1 MKKIIIPIAVLALGA
16 ALWAKP
22 KDPVVMTIDGQPVTL
37 SEFEYL
43 RHKNA
48 GQQIEEESLQQY
60 LDRFIDYKLK
70 VIEAHKEGLDTTAD
84 FRNEYLSYR
93 RELAQPYLQDTTVMQ
108 AVYDRAYAHTL
119 EEVNIDHLMVALTDR
134 ARIDSIRN
142 AVVNGADFIELAG
155 KLTVDPSFKRNGG
168 HYGWVR
174 TGVYP
179 TAFEDAAWETPVGQV
194 SEVITTPYGYH
205 LVQVLDHRPAEGQVH
220 ASHIL
225 VPTKEQADSL
235 YVLVTG
241 GANFA
246 DVARA
251 NSSCGSAPQ
260 GGDLGWFGRGQ
271 MVPEFEKATY
281 ELADGQIST
290 PVQTKFG
297 WHIILKHG
305 SRQPEKA
312 EVMEKIKAQAARDE
326 RSMLP
331 RTARAEQLK
340 KQYKNRVFEEGRAKV
355 LAAVTDSGFKSAME
369 MLKAD
374 QSPLFQ
380 VEDSVVT
387 IANFFSPNPPSVNP
401 RAEASTQAHQVNEA
415 IDNRLN
421 SIVLTYE
428 SNRLGDKYPDFRNV
442 DREYREGLMVYAVSD
457 KHVWQRPT
465 QDPAALDAYFQAHRD
480 EYKYDRPHWKGYVIY
495 ATTDSLIQ
503 EVNKFLEETRPEPAN
518 VGTALKE
525 RFPKYIRIERVV
537 LPEKNNQV
545 VDYIAF
551 GGPEPKFHN
560 SVMMRYFTTYLGHM
574 IDAPEEVADVR
585 GRVTEDFNQA
595 TERQWVSE
603 LRQKYPVKV
612 NDKVLKKL
620 K

>member
-1 MKKIIIPIAVLALGA
+1 MKKIIIPFAVLTLGA

-48 GQQIEEESLQQY
+48 GQQIEEETLPQF

-70 VIEAHKEGLDTTAD
+70 VIEAHHEGLDTTAD

-119 EEVNIDHLMVALTDR
+119 EEVNIDHMMVSLTDR
-134 ARIDSIRN
+134 ERIDSVRQAIL
-142 AVVNGADFIELAG
+142 NGADFIELAG
-155 KLTVDPSFKRNGG
+155 RVTTDPSFKRNGG

-179 TAFEDAAWETPVGQV
+179 SSFEDGAWETPIGQV

-205 LVQVLDHRPAEGQVH
+205 LVMVLDRRPAEGQVH

-241 GANFA
+241 GADFA
-246 DVARA
+246 DIARA
-251 NSSCGSAPQ
+251 NSTCGSAPQ

-281 ELADGQIST
+281 ALADGQIST

-297 WHIILKHG
+297 WHIIKKHG
-305 SRQPEKA
+305 SRLPEKA
-312 EVMEKIKAQAARDE
+312 EVMEKIKAQAGRDE
-326 RSMLP
+326 RSQLP

-340 KQYKNRVFEEGRAKV
+340 QQYKSRIIENGRAKL
-355 LAAVTDSGFKSAME
+355 LAMVADSGYQATIIQ
-369 MLKAD
+369 LKD
-374 QSPLFQ
+374 DTTPLFQ

-387 IANFFSPNPPSVNP
+387 IANFFAPNPPSINP
-401 RAEASTQAHQVNEA
+401 RLENAAQVRQLDE
-415 IDNRLN
+415 ILGKRLN
-421 SIVLTYE
+421 SIVLAYE
-428 SNRLGDKYPDFRNV
+428 SNRLGEKYPDFRNV

-457 KHVWQRPT
+457 KNIWQRPT
-465 QDPAALDAYFQAHRD
+465 EDPAALDAYFKEHQKDYA
-480 EYKYDRPHWKGYVIY
+480 YDRPHWKGYIIY
-495 ATTDSLIQ
+495 ATSDSLIQ
-503 EVNKFLEETRPEPAN
+503 EVNKFLEETRPEAAN

-551 GGPEPKFHN
+551 GGPEPKFHK
-560 SVMMRYFTTYLGHM
+560 SVMMRHFTTYLGHM

-585 GRVTEDFNQA
+585 GRVTEEFNQA
-595 TERQWVSE
+595 NERQWVSE
-603 LRQKYPVKV
+603 LRKKYPVKV
-612 NDKVLKKL
+612 NDKVLKKV

>member
-1 MKKIIIPIAVLALGA
+1 MKKIILPLAVLALGA

-22 KDPVVMTIDGQPVTL
+22 KDPVVMTVDGQPVTL

-48 GQQIEEESLQQY
+48 GQQIEEETLDQF

-70 VIEAHKEGLDTTAD
+70 VVEAHKEGLDTTAD
-84 FRNEYLSYR
+84 FRKEYLSYR

-119 EEVNIDHLMVALTDR
+119 EEINVDHMMVSLAER
-134 ARIDSIRN
+134 ERIDSIHQ
-142 AVVNGADFIELAG
+142 ALVNGADFIELAAQF
-155 KLTVDPSFKRNGG
+155 TNDPSFKRNGG

-174 TGVYP
+174 AGVYP
-179 TAFEDAAWETPVGQV
+179 TAWENGAWETPVGQV

-205 LVQVLDHRPAEGQVH
+205 LVKVLDRRPATGEIH

-225 VPTKEQADSL
+225 VPTKEAADSL
-235 YVLVTG
+235 YVLVTA
-241 GANFA
+241 GADFA
-246 DVARA
+246 DIARA
-251 NSSCGSAPQ
+251 NSTCGSAPQ
-260 GGDLGWFGRGQ
+260 GGDLGWFGQGR
-271 MVPEFEKATY
+271 MVPEFEKAAFA
-281 ELADGQIST
+281 LADGEISA
-290 PVQTKFG
+290 PVQTQFG
-297 WHIILKHG
+297 WHIIKKLG
-305 SRQPEKA
+305 SRMPEKA
-312 EVMEKIKAQAARDE
+312 EVMEKIKAQVARDD
-326 RSMLP
+326 RAQLP

-340 KQYKNRVFEEGRAKV
+340 KQYKNRIIDEGRKKL
-355 LAAVTDSGFKSAME
+355 LAAVADSGYQVTTE
-369 MLKAD
+369 MLKGD
-374 QSPLFQ
+374 TTPLFQ

-387 IANFFSPNPPSVNP
+387 IADFFTPVPPTVNP
-401 RAEASTQAHQVNEA
+401 RIDKDAQVLALDE
-415 IDNRLN
+415 ILGKRLN
-421 SIVLTYE
+421 SVVLAYE
-428 SNRLGDKYPDFRNV
+428 SNRLGEKYPEFRNV

-457 KHVWQRPT
+457 KHIWQRPT
-465 QDPAALDAYFQAHRD
+465 EDPAALDAYFMAHRD
-480 EYKYDRPHWKGYVIY
+480 DYKYDRPHWKGYIIY
-495 ATTDSLIQ
+495 ATSDSLIQ

-545 VDYIAF
+545 VDYVAF
-551 GGPEPKFHN
+551 GGTEPKFHN

-595 TERQWVSE
+595 NERQWVSE
-603 LRQKYPVKV
+603 LRKKYPVKV
-612 NDKVLKKL
+612 NDKVLKKV